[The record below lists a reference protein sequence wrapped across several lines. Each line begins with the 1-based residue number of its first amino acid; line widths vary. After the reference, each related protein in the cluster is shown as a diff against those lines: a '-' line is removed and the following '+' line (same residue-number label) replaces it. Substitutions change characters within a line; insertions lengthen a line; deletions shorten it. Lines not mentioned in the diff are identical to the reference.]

1 MVIAHSNVMLAKK
14 LGRFQLLVFNEPK
27 MLATPAC
34 HCEYLVYLYIYISIY
49 LSIYFKMHLMYIME
63 YGEENM
69 RGYTHAIYYID
80 ESLLRD

>member
-1 MVIAHSNVMLAKK
+1 MSRKCLQRRLAI
-14 LGRFQLLVFNEPK
+14 VNIW
-27 MLATPAC
+27 
-34 HCEYLVYLYIYISIY
+34 YIYIY

-80 ESLLRD
+80 ECLLRD